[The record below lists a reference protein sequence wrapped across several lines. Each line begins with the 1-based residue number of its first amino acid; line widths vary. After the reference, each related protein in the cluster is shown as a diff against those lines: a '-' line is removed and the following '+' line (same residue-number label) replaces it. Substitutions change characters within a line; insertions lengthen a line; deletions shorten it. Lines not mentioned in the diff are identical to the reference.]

1 METKETTLYASIR
14 YPMCIIAGLVA
25 CAAPVSQAESRPL
38 LADNSNYGVQVLMDR
53 SPARTF
59 SYQGESFVLG
69 AMGERYTLRV
79 HNRTGRR
86 VEAVVSV
93 DGRDVVDGKPG
104 DFRNKHGYL
113 IPAYGS
119 VDIDGWRLSQ
129 SHAAAFRFSTVAD
142 SYAARM
148 GNARE
153 VGVIGVAV
161 FPERIVRPVPRP
173 VHPRLC
179 CVDGYDDEDLS
190 SVGSADKHRAA
201 PARSM
206 EAPME
211 QSAAKAGAPRDSLA
225 SGAAP
230 NYRPGL
236 GTEFGE
242 RVHSRIEEVNFVRQ
256 TQGTPTAILGIRY
269 NDREGLIALGVDVDG
284 NDYRDDDSHL
294 RRTADPFPSSP
305 RRYARPPEGWR
316 NY

>member
-1 METKETTLYASIR
+1 METKETTLHASIR

-38 LADNSNYGVQVLMDR
+38 VADTANYAVQVLMDGA
-53 SPARTF
+53 PARSF

-69 AMGERYTLRV
+69 TLGERYTLRV
-79 HNRTGRR
+79 HNRTSRR

-113 IPAYGS
+113 IPAHGS

-129 SHAAAFRFSTVAD
+129 SQAAAFRFSTVAD

-148 GNARE
+148 GTARE

-161 FPERIVRPVPRP
+161 FPERIVRPVPQPYYPRP
-173 VHPRLC
+173 C
-179 CVDGYDDEDLS
+179 CVDRYNDDELS
-190 SVGSADKHRAA
+190 CPSPMRERQAA
-201 PARSM
+201 PAQAM
-206 EAPME
+206 EAPRE
-211 QSAAKAGAPRDSLA
+211 KSAK
-225 SGAAP
+225 SGAARDSVASEAP
-230 NYRPGL
+230 MNRPGL

-242 RVHSRIEEVNFVRQ
+242 RVHSRIEEVDFVRQ
-256 TQGTPTAILGIRY
+256 SPGTPAAILGVRY

-284 NDYRDDDSHL
+284 YGYHDDDSQL

-305 RRYARPPEGWR
+305 RRYACPPEGWR

>member
-1 METKETTLYASIR
+1 
-14 YPMCIIAGLVA
+14 
-25 CAAPVSQAESRPL
+25 
-38 LADNSNYGVQVLMDR
+38 
-53 SPARTF
+53 
-59 SYQGESFVLG
+59 
-69 AMGERYTLRV
+69 MGERYTLRI
-79 HNRTGRR
+79 HNRTSRR

-129 SHAAAFRFSTVAD
+129 SQAAAFRFSTVAE

-173 VHPRLC
+173 VYPRPC
-179 CVDGYDDEDLS
+179 CVDRYEDEDFS
-190 SVGSADKHRAA
+190 SAGSADKRRSA

-211 QSAAKAGAPRDSLA
+211 QSEAKAGAPRDSVA
-225 SGAAP
+225 SQPAP
-230 NYRPGL
+230 RNRPGL

-256 TQGTPTAILGIRY
+256 SPGTPAAILGMRY
-269 NDREGLIALGVDVDG
+269 NDREGLISLGVDVDG
-284 NDYRDDDSHL
+284 YGYRDDDSHL

-305 RRYARPPEGWR
+305 RNYARPPEGWR